1 MLSYEIDQFMRSKGC
16 RITSDDYFRINPILS
31 SQITHMHYDAY
42 TGRYHIYTDDSYHW
56 EFEIV

>member
-1 MLSYEIDQFMRSKGC
+1 MLSYEIDQLMRSKGY
-16 RITSDDYFRINPILS
+16 RITSDDYLRINPILS

-42 TGRYHIYTDDSYHW
+42 TGRYHIYTDDNYHW